1 MQKSWQ
7 YLARAMTP
15 FRVFLI
21 IALVLLILGG
31 CTARPGLEAVEDAA
45 SEDGTLAKRM
55 ADRLLGEVAGQDHR
69 AVRMCMIA
77 AVASELVQYR
87 MSKEPAQAMM
97 GYGQIAAL
105 EAMVDRFEKADS
117 MWLNTE
123 IAQITLAMTSI
134 MVESVKDRIPA
145 LLSNFAGGINV
156 LGLLDRA
163 AIAAGQGTLLAAGI
177 QDIRERVIAL
187 NAKTADAPDSMFA
200 CRARLDL
207 NKDRVAA
214 MIGAGSP

>member
-1 MQKSWQ
+1 MRRVWEI
-7 YLARAMTP
+7 LGRWFTP
-15 FRVFLI
+15 FTAFLI
-21 IALVLLILGG
+21 VALVVLSLGG
-31 CTARPGLEAVEDAA
+31 CTTNRALDAVQDAA
-45 SEDGTLAKRM
+45 AEDGTLAKRM
-55 ADRLLGEVAGQDHR
+55 ADSLLGEVSGMDHR

-87 MSKEPAQAMM
+87 MTKEPEQAMM

-105 EAMVDRFEKADS
+105 EAVVDRFEHADS

-123 IAQITLAMTSI
+123 IAQITLTMTSI
-134 MVESVKDRIPA
+134 MVESAKDRIPK
-145 LLSNFAGGINV
+145 LLSNFAGGVNV

-177 QDIRERVIAL
+177 QDIKERVIAL
-187 NAKTADAPDSMFA
+187 NNNTANPRESMYA

-207 NKDRVAA
+207 NQDRVQA
-214 MIGAGSP
+214 MIGVGSP